1 MTGTSKPIN
10 EETLKKGITLYY
22 LGIRRFNNP
31 NFYKFIFRKVY
42 VQQVRKLNTSSQE
55 YEILYSRINTSTSN
69 TKVLYYNIISIPN
82 KQRPFVTTF
91 ATDDY
96 RAAYTENFFCD
107 SFQTLTKLLKRTT
120 FNAKTNQTKLYRKF
134 MTHYTKAN
142 NKEDLEIIIPI

>member
-1 MTGTSKPIN
+1 MTGTPKPLN

-22 LGIRRFNNP
+22 LGIRHFNNP

-69 TKVLYYNIISIPN
+69 TKVLYSNIISIPN

-91 ATDDY
+91 AADDY
-96 RAAYTENFFCD
+96 RAASTENFFCD